1 MCTQVAD
8 QSSSKLAEMFTCNV
22 QRREDIGLKWENMKV
37 SSLMRTYEIMDLK
50 RQLESFKGKEKI
62 QLNKHTLAEYYKKIK
77 FCKSS
82 EPVKVGF
89 VEVAQ
94 MLHSSA
100 LHIPLVQQVLFQFDE
115 LPANPLDGVYKVRE
129 VVIQC
134 EKKESNMCW
143 VFPMLFDHWQH
154 TDGRDQIPIRVLQ
167 EDGPLGASLIRV
179 FLMKRNLRDYLYRCM
194 ETQYTWDTCVK
205 TEIRKITDSL
215 LVFRQH
221 MGFYDIPELQIAY
234 QQRGQWPS
242 SADQFLTI
250 FEAVVYGYK
259 LDSVLLTCLKNHKGV
274 DDIFNHKETRQ
285 GHFFSQEFRW
295 FLTSS
300 QT

>member
-1 MCTQVAD
+1 MDSMCTQVAD

-134 EKKESNMCW
+134 EKKSRTCAGSSQCCLTIGSTPTGATKSRY
-143 VFPMLFDHWQH
+143 VF
-154 TDGRDQIPIRVLQ
+154 
-167 EDGPLGASLIRV
+167 
-179 FLMKRNLRDYLYRCM
+179 C
-194 ETQYTWDTCVK
+194 
-205 TEIRKITDSL
+205 RKMAL
-215 LVFRQH
+215 WEH
-221 MGFYDIPELQIAY
+221 
-234 QQRGQWPS
+234 PS
-242 SADQFLTI
+242 SASF
-250 FEAVVYGYK
+250 
-259 LDSVLLTCLKNHKGV
+259 
-274 DDIFNHKETRQ
+274 
-285 GHFFSQEFRW
+285 
-295 FLTSS
+295 
-300 QT
+300 